1 MSISRK
7 ELRLVVDTYKFYYE
21 KVSKIENYIF
31 KMTDSR
37 AVMID
42 NFVNEF
48 KNFNQTPILQETSLK
63 KFFDFQFNHWYK
75 RDGKF
80 GKGVSIQIEWIIG
93 KQAVE
98 RYKSVNKKHMS
109 FIVRKNLKA
118 DNDFTTTDVKK
129 ENWNELLININ
140 QTEEFNKAKFIN
152 KSIGFEN
159 CLLTTNLYNH
169 RSSNCLVC
177 KFSTDCKN
185 KLKILYPK
193 IHKIR
198 GY

>member
-1 MSISRK
+1 
-7 ELRLVVDTYKFYYE
+7 
-21 KVSKIENYIF
+21 
-31 KMTDSR
+31 
-37 AVMID
+37 MID

-177 KFSTDCKN
+177 KFSTDCKK

>member
-37 AVMID
+37 AVMIE
-42 NFVNEF
+42 NFINEF
-48 KNFNQTPILQETSLK
+48 KNFNQTPLLQEVALK
-63 KFFDFQFNHWYK
+63 KFFEFQFNHWYK
-75 RDGKF
+75 RDAKF

-98 RYKSVNKKHMS
+98 RWIKVNKKHVT
-109 FIVRKNLKA
+109 FVIRKNLKT
-118 DNDFTTTDVKK
+118 DNDLRDKNLKK
-129 ENWNELLININ
+129 ENWNELLINTN
-140 QTEEFNKAKFIN
+140 NSEEFNKAKFLN
-152 KSIGFEN
+152 EKIGLEN

-169 RSSNCLVC
+169 KSSNCMICNFSNNC
-177 KFSTDCKN
+177 KEN
-185 KLKILYPK
+185 LKILYPK
-193 IHKIR
+193 INKIR